1 MVGRITQG
9 MINSQFLT
17 NLNRNIKS
25 LDNLQNQLSSGKRIT
40 KPSDDPVG
48 ISYSLRYRN
57 ELNSNDQYQSNVDSA
72 TSWLD
77 NTDSTLGQVGN
88 VLQNVRDLA
97 VQAANGTNP
106 QDALDAIKA
115 EAEQLSNQLVTIGNT
130 KFNNKYVFNG
140 QKTDVP
146 PYDASAPVA
155 DTDTGTIRFEI
166 GVGVKIGVNVTGN
179 QVFGS
184 ASDSDNVY
192 KVLQDFQDALAAGD
206 TSQIST
212 LIGSIDSRLNKV
224 LNVRSEIGAKS
235 NRIELASNRLKDI
248 NTNLQNLQSKTEDA
262 DVAEVIT
269 NLKMSENV
277 YQASLSTGAQIIRPS
292 LVDYLK

>member
-1 MVGRITQG
+1 MVGRITQS

-57 ELNSNDQYQSNVDSA
+57 ELNANDQYQSNVDSA

-77 NTDSTLGQVGN
+77 NTDSTLGQVDD
-88 VLQNVRDLA
+88 VLQRTRELA
-97 VQAANGTNP
+97 VQAANGSNP
-106 QDALDAIKA
+106 QDGLDAIKA
-115 EAEQLSNQLVTIGNT
+115 EVKQLSSQLATIGNS
-130 KFNNKYVFNG
+130 KFNGKYVFNG

-146 PYDASAPVA
+146 PYDESSPVA

-184 ASDSDNVY
+184 AADGDNAF
-192 KVLQDFQDALAAGD
+192 KVLQDFQNALAAGD

-224 LNVRSEIGAKS
+224 LNVRSDIGAKS
-235 NRIELASNRLKDI
+235 NRIDLASNRLKDI